1 MNVRP
6 FILPALAALGLLA
19 CVACTACSRS
29 APDSAAPT
37 GDSPADALAR
47 QRLAGKQVFDR
58 VCATCHQ
65 ANGQGVPAVFPPLAG
80 SQLLLEPDP
89 GRVIRIVLHGL
100 QGPIEVQGQTYN
112 AVMPPQGHALSDA
125 EIADAL
131 TYARNAWGHAAP
143 AVTAEAVEVVRLAGK
158 RTTFW
163 TWEELQTR

>member
-6 FILPALAALGLLA
+6 FIVRSLAVLGLLVCA
-19 CVACTACSRS
+19 ACSRS
-29 APDSAAPT
+29 EPATAAPT
-37 GDSPADALAR
+37 GDTPADALAR
-47 QRLAGKQVFDR
+47 QRLSGRRVFDR

-65 ANGQGVPAVFPPLAG
+65 ANGQGVPGVFPPLAG

-100 QGPIEVQGQTYN
+100 QGPIEVKGQTYN
-112 AVMPPQGHALSDA
+112 AVMPPQGQALSDS

-131 TYARNAWGHAAP
+131 TYARNAWGHTAP
-143 AVTAEAVEVVRLAGK
+143 AVSAEAVQVVRVAVK

-163 TWEELQTR
+163 TWEELRTR